1 MATVFDL
8 FFGTGRSIQAIFKL
22 GFIPRNENYREMT
35 KEELNEYKKTCPD
48 EKDETIYILQRDGKD
63 IDTNGLIC
71 ISQTERAMLN
81 EGVKVIQHYLQD
93 KDFENDE
100 QAREYVADRMPDVFS
115 KGSRF
120 EQR

>member
-1 MATVFDL
+1 MKQEVRYFHPL
-8 FFGTGRSIQAIFKL
+8 LSSID
-22 GFIPRNENYREMT
+22 
-35 KEELNEYKKTCPD
+35 EE
-48 EKDETIYILQRDGKD
+48 DETIYILQRDGKD

-100 QAREYVADRMPDVFS
+100 QALEYVADRMPDVFS